1 MSINTTILNEI
12 SAIFPPIFLPIY
24 SKLYQSNTNWPANN
38 ATTRYFAKE
47 EKNNLII
54 GQQWRLAQSSNYRHV
69 GRWATLISSSSE
81 NWETGLSS
89 LKKKLVKP
97 AVKWPW
103 ACDEDLFDA
112 LLHDNDTRN
121 CAKNHHLCLIMYV
134 CTSAPTLF
142 LSINSWCLDRE
153 SAQKKKIRFLLFSRV
168 FSILFFKF
176 FWIVANSKKSRQ
188 YIAIWVFSSSP
199 TWNDFHEI
207 FREIDFTRKT
217 RLLFFKFKT

>member
-1 MSINTTILNEI
+1 MTSRAKFKLPTRWTMSD
-12 SAIFPPIFLPIY
+12 AH
-24 SKLYQSNTNWPANN
+24 
-38 ATTRYFAKE
+38 
-47 EKNNLII
+47 LII
-54 GQQWRLAQSSNYRHV
+54 IRELRNG
-69 GRWATLISSSSE
+69 TFFF
-81 NWETGLSS
+81 
-89 LKKKLVKP
+89 KKKLVKP

-176 FWIVANSKKSRQ
+176 FWIVANSKRSRQ

-217 RLLFFKFKT
+217 RLLFFKFKTLGNNF

>member
-176 FWIVANSKKSRQ
+176 FWIVANSKRSRQ

>member
-54 GQQWRLAQSSNYRHV
+54 RQQWRLAQSSNYRHV

-168 FSILFFKF
+168 FLILFFKF
-176 FWIVANSKKSRQ
+176 FQIVANTKKSRQ
-188 YIAIWVFSSSP
+188 
-199 TWNDFHEI
+199 
-207 FREIDFTRKT
+207 
-217 RLLFFKFKT
+217 

>member
-1 MSINTTILNEI
+1 MFHFRSMYRHHFSIKKFLKRIVAPIIFCWDHMSINTTILNEI

-89 LKKKLVKP
+89 LKKKTRETGGKM
-97 AVKWPW
+97 
-103 ACDEDLFDA
+103 A
-112 LLHDNDTRN
+112 LGMWWRFVWRL
-121 CAKNHHLCLIMYV
+121 
-134 CTSAPTLF
+134 TS
-142 LSINSWCLDRE
+142 W
-153 SAQKKKIRFLLFSRV
+153 
-168 FSILFFKF
+168 
-176 FWIVANSKKSRQ
+176 
-188 YIAIWVFSSSP
+188 
-199 TWNDFHEI
+199 
-207 FREIDFTRKT
+207 
-217 RLLFFKFKT
+217 